1 MARFRHLPSKPKK
14 ELNRE
19 TTSCWSDPKL
29 LINLTELGAIPLRLQ
44 WGFFMK
50 PYALAALLCLA
61 APAAAEDRDEP
72 NTLTHGMV
80 QMTLRV
86 GQTTQGEV
94 FEAFGAPNITTMDA
108 GGNEM
113 WVYDR
118 HATVTSDSSGGFS
131 IGIGVGGGGSG
142 VGGLGGLGFG
152 KRKSKSSSSSRTMTL
167 VIKFDAEKTVSDF
180 RSRSSSF

>member
-1 MARFRHLPSKPKK
+1 MGL
-14 ELNRE
+14 
-19 TTSCWSDPKL
+19 
-29 LINLTELGAIPLRLQ
+29 
-44 WGFFMK
+44 FMK